1 MFNSP
6 PPIFGFLTV
15 SQSNKASV
23 NPDKNQIV
31 IMPFQIF
38 LPEVF
43 FTVSNSLIQNL
54 LRILF
59 KSDLETQYH
68 FFFRKPSF
76 HTAFSKHSQNN
87 QRMDRLK
94 SHA

>member
-1 MFNSP
+1 MFNP

-68 FFFRKPSF
+68 FFFQKTLIPYCILQ
-76 HTAFSKHSQNN
+76 AFPK
-87 QRMDRLK
+87 
-94 SHA
+94 